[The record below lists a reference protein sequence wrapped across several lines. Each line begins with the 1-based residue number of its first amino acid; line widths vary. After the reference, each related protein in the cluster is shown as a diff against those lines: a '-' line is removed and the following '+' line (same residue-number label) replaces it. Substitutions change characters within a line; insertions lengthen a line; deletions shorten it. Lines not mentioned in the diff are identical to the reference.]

1 MRADVDVRV
10 KLFKMTGVDL
20 FAIPGLAADTLL
32 TLASEVGFDM
42 TPWKSDKHF
51 TSWLSLCP
59 GTKVSGGKK
68 LHRRNKRNA
77 NRGAQAFR
85 MAASSLARSPNR
97 IGSILPTDSIQ
108 NRRQTSYNRHSP

>member
-1 MRADVDVRV
+1 
-10 KLFKMTGVDL
+10 
-20 FAIPGLAADTLL
+20 
-32 TLASEVGFDM
+32 M

-77 NRGAQAFR
+77 NRGLKHSAWRRHPWPEAKPHWEH
-85 MAASSLARSPNR
+85 S
-97 IGSILPTDSIQ
+97 TDGFDPE
-108 NRRQTSYNRHSP
+108 QTADEL